1 MDKGCPKDVEESLT
15 HTSYQITIEVDSNS
29 KSSQDE
35 PGEAPQALGDEGK
48 AMVDEFKEL
57 NLGTIEHLKTIY
69 VSMFL
74 CHSEEKSYFE
84 LSLEYKDVF
93 AWTYTEMPSLDPK
106 VVHQLMVKH
115 SVWSIKQA

>member
-15 HTSYQITIEVDSNS
+15 HTSYHITIEVYSNS

-48 AMVDEFKEL
+48 SIVDEFKEL
-57 NLGTIEHLKTIY
+57 NLGTNEHLKTIY

-74 CHSEEKSYFE
+74 SHSEEKSYFE
-84 LSLEYKDVF
+84 FSLEYKDVF
-93 AWTYTEMPSLDPK
+93 AWTYKEMPSLDPK
-106 VVHQLMVKH
+106 VVVHQLMVKH
-115 SVWSIKQA
+115 SV